1 MTSGDIPQLPA
12 STGTSPAPGWDDEDE
27 IDLRKYF
34 IVLVAWWREIALLA
48 LIGAVLAAGAVLVMR
63 FLAGN
68 TYEAATDVVIARV
81 VSEVSFDERFRT
93 TSSELQGAATSSD
106 SARRTAL
113 ANLVSSGAIAEA
125 VIAELGDRLPI
136 EQRIPANLL
145 EQVTGKIGT
154 GADNRTQ
161 ADLIRISASA
171 ADPDLAAAIADAW
184 AKYYVEQVNAVFGQ
198 VPGDVVA
205 SVESELSRT
214 QAEYQ
219 AAQRTLEQF
228 IATNQ
233 VNRLDRLIA
242 EKQGIIDKLQ
252 EGKQTSINNLVDE
265 ELSARQTLIATYIQ
279 ALTQNQILAFNKEQE
294 AKRTLL
300 ARYIDAEVENQLL
313 AFDKER
319 QARVGLF
326 NQVVETQLNAANT
339 VFTQEVEDRRNR
351 LVQAYAD
358 RLRAQQLLASA
369 RTLQAQLVAGGDA
382 AAKTTGLA
390 LLLLNAQML
399 PVPVAQSQPPLAAA
413 TVAEAAATPMPPLST
428 DELANANQ
436 TSTTNLP
443 ANLQVNLDSLAALAN
458 DAAGQRASLDA
469 LIGAL
474 TARVAEL
481 DRAIDAESA
490 ALFDGA
496 GYAFLD
502 PLNANNLLAALAI
515 SPTVGAGSGAAEDA
529 TLNSAIAARF
539 ADLYQAGGLNNLGDS
554 LRDASEIAAT
564 AAALY
569 PALFDLGA
577 LARLS
582 DSASP
587 ENALMQAGVAQSQ
600 QLLQLQGLE
609 ALPGLSTATTALTAA
624 IDQLETEIQ
633 TLTAQREAETAREL
647 QLTQARELAWNTF
660 NTLSNKVVELNLA
673 RTAANSEVRLGAP
686 AVAPVNPVRG
696 QSLVMAA
703 ALGGVVGLLS
713 GVMLAFVANSLGKEP
728 FLRRGGIAGEG
739 VV

>member
-1 MTSGDIPQLPA
+1 M
-12 STGTSPAPGWDDEDE
+12 
-27 IDLRKYF
+27 
-34 IVLVAWWREIALLA
+34 
-48 LIGAVLAAGAVLVMR
+48 
-63 FLAGN
+63 
-68 TYEAATDVVIARV
+68 
-81 VSEVSFDERFRT
+81 
-93 TSSELQGAATSSD
+93 
-106 SARRTAL
+106 
-113 ANLVSSGAIAEA
+113 
-125 VIAELGDRLPI
+125 
-136 EQRIPANLL
+136 
-145 EQVTGKIGT
+145 
-154 GADNRTQ
+154 
-161 ADLIRISASA
+161 
-171 ADPDLAAAIADAW
+171 
-184 AKYYVEQVNAVFGQ
+184 
-198 VPGDVVA
+198 
-205 SVESELSRT
+205 
-214 QAEYQ
+214 
-219 AAQRTLEQF
+219 
-228 IATNQ
+228 
-233 VNRLDRLIA
+233 
-242 EKQGIIDKLQ
+242 
-252 EGKQTSINNLVDE
+252 
-265 ELSARQTLIATYIQ
+265 IATYIQ

-319 QARVGLF
+319 QARVGFF

-428 DELANANQ
+428 DELASANQ
-436 TSTTNLP
+436 APASNQPSTTNLP

-529 TLNSAIAARF
+529 TLNSAIAARY

-587 ENALMQAGVAQSQ
+587 E
-600 QLLQLQGLE
+600 
-609 ALPGLSTATTALTAA
+609 T
-624 IDQLETEIQ
+624 
-633 TLTAQREAETAREL
+633 R
-647 QLTQARELAWNTF
+647 
-660 NTLSNKVVELNLA
+660 
-673 RTAANSEVRLGAP
+673 
-686 AVAPVNPVRG
+686 
-696 QSLVMAA
+696 
-703 ALGGVVGLLS
+703 
-713 GVMLAFVANSLGKEP
+713 
-728 FLRRGGIAGEG
+728 
-739 VV
+739 

>member
-106 SARRTAL
+106 VARRTAL

-502 PLNANNLLAALAI
+502 PLNANNLLAGLAI

-529 TLNSAIAARF
+529 TLNSAIAARY